1 MSHFDLSVLETLK
14 VKFEE
19 IENSIREFKE
29 SIQKKEKQKHELQ
42 IQIQSIES
50 EKMNIELDIGNLK
63 SELLKKEDLHSSTK
77 DQYNILKQSAD
88 RLLSLLDE

>member
-1 MSHFDLSVLETLK
+1 MTHFDLSILETLK
-14 VKFEE
+14 IKFEE
-19 IENSIREFKE
+19 IENSIIEYKKNIEGKE
-29 SIQKKEKQKHELQ
+29 RQKNELQ

-63 SELLKKEDLHSSTK
+63 SELLKKEELYSSTK

-88 RLLSLLDE
+88 QLLNLLNE